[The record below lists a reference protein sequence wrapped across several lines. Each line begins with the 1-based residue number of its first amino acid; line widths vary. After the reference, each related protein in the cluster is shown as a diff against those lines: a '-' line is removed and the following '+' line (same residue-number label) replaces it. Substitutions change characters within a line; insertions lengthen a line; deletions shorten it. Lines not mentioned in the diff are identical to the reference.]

1 MKATFLLL
9 ALVVGCGENV
19 SEEGVSESKF
29 VKSDDGKQLFVTL
42 DSEKTG
48 YCVTEVSGDKASDN
62 KLLTAGNGLTKRQ
75 LGQAFRFMSYKEY
88 LTMIGLTAGGYILA
102 MGVGVSIPFLGL
114 LGNGSTMAVPLKVL
128 IPVALAVPVLF
139 MGSSV
144 VVPVYTYY
152 KAKQEGESARERN
165 LEILAGGI
173 AYEVI
178 RRDKRVHEAVSK
190 EMVLMLSDKKMENV
204 ISRITDTKGES
215 SGMCDL
221 LVAGK

>member
-9 ALVVGCGENV
+9 ALLVGCGEDV
-19 SEEGVSESKF
+19 SEDGVSESKF

-75 LGQAFRFMSYKEY
+75 LGQAFRFLSYKEY
-88 LTMIGLTAGGYILA
+88 LKMSGLTVGGLILA
-102 MGVGVSIPFLGL
+102 MGVSASLPFLADTG
-114 LGNGSTMAVPLKVL
+114 APLKVL
-128 IPVALAVPVLF
+128 IPLALASPVLLL
-139 MGSSV
+139 GSLAV
-144 VVPVYTYY
+144 IPVYTYY

-165 LEILAGGI
+165 LELLWTGF
-173 AYEVI
+173 EVI